1 MTGASAPQRVEP
13 CGGCGLPVAGGT
25 AGCQALMDEL
35 LARDFS
41 NVAYFRVHRLMV
53 DTYALQHPDR
63 YCVSAK
69 SLAAHLTGLCWTL
82 ERDGSRAVGSEPLRR
97 WLDGKTGLD
106 KPELPSRRG
115 ARTIAD
121 VHGLTDPEAYARAL
135 DLWARATW
143 EAYAPLHARARSWIE
158 AALARDLGGRR

>member
-1 MTGASAPQRVEP
+1 
-13 CGGCGLPVAGGT
+13 
-25 AGCQALMDEL
+25 MDEL

-53 DTYALQHPDR
+53 DTYALQHPER

-69 SLAAHLTGLCWTL
+69 SLAAHLTGLCWAL

-106 KPELPSRRG
+106 KPEIPARRG

-121 VHGLTDPEAYARAL
+121 VRDLDDPAAYARAL

-143 EAYAPLHARARSWIE
+143 EAYASLHPLAHSWIE
-158 AALARDLGGRR
+158 AALAGGERGRR